1 MHSSSTKGIIKK
13 EEKNWK
19 KKKNWRKQEKTKWR
33 KINEVKVELDNK
45 F

>member
-19 KKKNWRKQEKTKWR
+19 KKKIGE
-33 KINEVKVELDNK
+33 NK
-45 F
+45 KKPSGGK